1 LNSRTITL
9 GLAVIIFLLFTLFF
23 ISQNLIL
30 DRGHRIEGVLNNL
43 IQAVKEKDWTTAEK
57 SLIKFNNIWNKVRY
71 LVALNNAEQDFSD
84 MSDAVENL
92 RAAIEIRDQ
101 HRALENARQISN
113 YWENFRSLVPEP

>member
-1 LNSRTITL
+1 MNSRTITL